1 MHCVPSIHFL
11 SCLYG
16 SQPES
21 SAAPIAVVFLSCLYG
36 SQRKCFLEPRFRMF
50 LSCLY
55 GSQRELRHY
64 AAAVSFLSCLYG
76 SQHIFSPKAAEPE
89 FLSCLY
95 GSQPDFSVRSLPF
108 QFLSCLYGS
117 QLQEKVK
124 ELRRHRGKTHL
135 HLFYPKFQQGA
146 RKADKIGISH
156 IVQNLWLKFRHRGTI
171 GQAIGAQCSR
181 LLYLTGCLL
190 DEEGKGLC
198 GR

>member
-1 MHCVPSIHFL
+1 M
-11 SCLYG
+11 
-16 SQPES
+16 
-21 SAAPIAVVFLSCLYG
+21 
-36 SQRKCFLEPRFRMF
+36 
-50 LSCLY
+50 
-55 GSQRELRHY
+55 
-64 AAAVSFLSCLYG
+64 VSFLSCLYG
-76 SQHIFSPKAAEPE
+76 SQPGRLLRPQSAF

-95 GSQPDFSVRSLPF
+95 GSQLVRHVLHFF
-108 QFLSCLYGS
+108 QHFLSCLYGS

-171 GQAIGAQCSR
+171 AQAIGAQCSR

>member
-1 MHCVPSIHFL
+1 MNHFTN
-11 SCLYG
+11 
-16 SQPES
+16 
-21 SAAPIAVVFLSCLYG
+21 
-36 SQRKCFLEPRFRMF
+36 
-50 LSCLY
+50 
-55 GSQRELRHY
+55 
-64 AAAVSFLSCLYG
+64 
-76 SQHIFSPKAAEPE
+76 
-89 FLSCLY
+89 
-95 GSQPDFSVRSLPF
+95 
-108 QFLSCLYGS
+108 FLSCLYGS

-171 GQAIGAQCSR
+171 AQAIGAQCSR

>member
-1 MHCVPSIHFL
+1 MFLSCLYGSQHYAIAKPSEMEFLSCLYGSQQSASQAIRTSSFL

-16 SQPES
+16 SQPH
-21 SAAPIAVVFLSCLYG
+21 AAGCDEYG
-36 SQRKCFLEPRFRMF
+36 E
-50 LSCLY
+50 
-55 GSQRELRHY
+55 
-64 AAAVSFLSCLYG
+64 
-76 SQHIFSPKAAEPE
+76 
-89 FLSCLY
+89 
-95 GSQPDFSVRSLPF
+95 
-108 QFLSCLYGS
+108 FLSCLYGS

-171 GQAIGAQCSR
+171 AQAIGAQCSR

>member
-1 MHCVPSIHFL
+1 MAGQAMFLSCLYGSQLTREIFINDDMFL

-16 SQPES
+16 SQPS
-21 SAAPIAVVFLSCLYG
+21 AVVLLFDD
-36 SQRKCFLEPRFRMF
+36 
-50 LSCLY
+50 
-55 GSQRELRHY
+55 
-64 AAAVSFLSCLYG
+64 
-76 SQHIFSPKAAEPE
+76 I
-89 FLSCLY
+89 
-95 GSQPDFSVRSLPF
+95 
-108 QFLSCLYGS
+108 FLSCLYGS

-171 GQAIGAQCSR
+171 AQAIGAQCSR

>member
-1 MHCVPSIHFL
+1 MLKQLFL

-16 SQPES
+16 SQPITKS
-21 SAAPIAVVFLSCLYG
+21 G
-36 SQRKCFLEPRFRMF
+36 SHRAL
-50 LSCLY
+50 
-55 GSQRELRHY
+55 
-64 AAAVSFLSCLYG
+64 FLSCLYG
-76 SQHIFSPKAAEPE
+76 SQHSPSGIFQQSI

-95 GSQPDFSVRSLPF
+95 GSQHSGNSTWAASS
-108 QFLSCLYGS
+108 FLSCLYGS

-146 RKADKIGISH
+146 RKADRIGFSCIGQKFWS
-156 IVQNLWLKFRHRGTI
+156 KFRDRGTI
-171 GQAIGAQCSR
+171 AQAIGAQCSG

-190 DEEGKGLC
+190 DEEGKGLR